1 MTTSVQKDALLSQ
14 FAALAYRDKDYLD
27 NQSNL
32 PPGWKLVDSEVNG
45 PFAGFAFQNEA
56 TGEVIVA
63 YRGTDGLDDG
73 GADAG
78 IALGNWNTQFK
89 QGIDFLKRVR
99 DDVDLFPSYDS
110 SKLLVTGHSLGGAIA
125 QVVAQVYGLDGSTID
140 PGAAESLTKTPEF
153 QAAALA
159 AVSSAKGLGIADSFT
174 NYLVV
179 NSLVSGA
186 TGPHLGKE
194 SYLPSLT
201 LSGEQ
206 ALTAFLIG
214 VLNPVAGFAYAVV
227 TDQFSNKHS
236 SEQMSQA
243 LELLAGAVDAGSIG
257 SDALVLSRK
266 IIDWE
271 PTDPITG
278 QTKPIYSQDELE
290 IRNQAGELLS
300 IVKFSGS
307 GAERQFQV
315 FDATTGELKSTTTL
329 SSSGA
334 VTVKPVTG
342 DSVTVSY
349 ATEYLAYTAYTIDS
363 GTDGEVNFYVN
374 DGNGNFS
381 TSTYNQSSG
390 KTITRWRNADGSY
403 GTDVTN
409 PNGSHSGVVFNPDGT
424 YQRFT
429 DDGKGNVSIVSYDN
443 NGKLISGDWWKGDG
457 SRGSEIVNSD
467 NTREDT
473 IYNANGKHAKYTLGA
488 NSSSTTYDAQG
499 NFISSEW
506 SNADDS
512 YGRMYTRP
520 DGILVSARYTG
531 TGGSIETFYYPNG
544 VVSQVVKDMAGT
556 GILDDGEGTRIVTEY
571 GPDGLGVVSNTIIQY
586 NPDGSGTVTVTDG
599 NGRETITSYGPGE
612 LGPLNRPDLPS
623 DMPQAAPE
631 VPEYLGP
638 VSIIV
643 PTDPPTDSIPL
654 PPPQGGPE
662 FPPDDPI
669 PTYPPFDG
677 APDEEVHDDWEN
689 SRHWV
694 PRRDPLVL
702 DLDNDGVET
711 VPVSATNPIL
721 FDLDAD
727 GIKAGTGWI
736 KSDDGFLALD
746 RDGNGLIDDG
756 SELFGDATPL
766 AAGGVAADG
775 LAALADL
782 DGNADGKID
791 ARDSNFSQLRIWR
804 DLNQD
809 GISQSDELSAL
820 GEQGITAI
828 NLTRTAHSQT
838 LGNGNQI
845 ADQAS
850 FERSDGTEGGVGTSG
865 VADVNLAVDNFH
877 REYTDTLPLSDK
889 IKALPDMKGS
899 GQVRDLR
906 AAESLSEELADTLA
920 GLAGYHT
927 RAELLAQADAII
939 AQWAASAEMQTG
951 VEKARDQ
958 GRTLVYLAPGQTI
971 ASLHLVDTGGGASAT
986 SLTADDIAK
995 QAALALQ
1002 QARITG
1008 LVGVLE
1014 RFNGETFVNIENN
1027 RFTTGT
1033 GVVLKEYQASSSE
1046 QQGIADTVASTYI
1059 FVSLSSAQVDL
1070 LQRSYNAL
1078 KQSVYDGLVLQ
1089 TRLKPYLD
1097 LIGLQFDGSSTRLAF
1112 TAMTADLGARHA
1124 TQPADAVRDLLD
1136 IQRMAGV
1143 SLGGDGWDGY
1153 GQLRA
1158 WLTEAAAIADPSLRG
1173 AQIAALTAGL
1183 ADFGY
1188 PGLRI
1193 NGDGMSG
1200 DGMSASEVVIGAETG
1215 ATLNGE
1221 GGNDLVLGGT
1231 GDDTLNGGSGN
1242 DVLYGGA
1249 GNDTYV
1255 FNLGDGSD
1263 AIVETHGDTGTD
1275 TLQFGAGMS
1284 AGDFDI
1290 YMDGDKLV
1298 FGHISGRDKV
1308 SVANWFNSLSAGAHR
1323 LDVVSFSDGTVF
1335 DFSGLQLGTAD
1346 ADTVTGTDADDIL
1359 MGGAGNDLLDG
1370 GADNDWLN
1378 GGTGADTLV
1387 GGTGNDIYVVD
1398 NAGDTVVEV
1407 AGEGNDTVD
1416 ARISYTLSAN
1426 VENLRL
1432 RGTGDIS
1439 GIGNELDNTLLGN
1452 SGNNALYGMA
1462 GNDTLISGAGHDLLD
1477 GGAGDDVMAGGIGDD
1492 AYVVDSAGDT
1502 VVELAGQGTDT
1513 VYTGLTYT
1521 LGANI
1526 ENLALTGSEA
1536 VVGTGNELS
1545 NVLTGNAADNIL
1557 MGLSGNDVLDGGAG
1571 ADTLIGG
1578 TGNDTYVVDN
1588 LGDQVIEETD
1598 EGIDTVK
1605 SSITYSLTADTENL
1619 TLTGAADLAGTRSE
1633 EHTSELQS
1641 PWHLVCR

>member
-374 DGNGNFS
+374 DG
-381 TSTYNQSSG
+381 
-390 KTITRWRNADGSY
+390 
-403 GTDVTN
+403 
-409 PNGSHSGVVFNPDGT
+409 
-424 YQRFT
+424 
-429 DDGKGNVSIVSYDN
+429 KGNVSIVSYDN

-467 NTREDT
+467 GTREGA
-473 IYNANGKHAKYTLGA
+473 IYSADGKHAKYTLGA

-727 GIKAGTGWI
+727 GLKAGTGWI
-736 KSDDGFLALD
+736 KSDDGLLALH
-746 RDGNGLIDDG
+746 RDANALIDDG

-850 FERSDGTEGGVGTSG
+850 
-865 VADVNLAVDNFH
+865 
-877 REYTDTLPLSDK
+877 
-889 IKALPDMKGS
+889 
-899 GQVRDLR
+899 
-906 AAESLSEELADTLA
+906 
-920 GLAGYHT
+920 
-927 RAELLAQADAII
+927 
-939 AQWAASAEMQTG
+939 
-951 VEKARDQ
+951 
-958 GRTLVYLAPGQTI
+958 
-971 ASLHLVDTGGGASAT
+971 
-986 SLTADDIAK
+986 
-995 QAALALQ
+995 
-1002 QARITG
+1002 
-1008 LVGVLE
+1008 
-1014 RFNGETFVNIENN
+1014 
-1027 RFTTGT
+1027 
-1033 GVVLKEYQASSSE
+1033 
-1046 QQGIADTVASTYI
+1046 
-1059 FVSLSSAQVDL
+1059 
-1070 LQRSYNAL
+1070 
-1078 KQSVYDGLVLQ
+1078 
-1089 TRLKPYLD
+1089 
-1097 LIGLQFDGSSTRLAF
+1097 
-1112 TAMTADLGARHA
+1112 
-1124 TQPADAVRDLLD
+1124 
-1136 IQRMAGV
+1136 
-1143 SLGGDGWDGY
+1143 
-1153 GQLRA
+1153 
-1158 WLTEAAAIADPSLRG
+1158 
-1173 AQIAALTAGL
+1173 
-1183 ADFGY
+1183 
-1188 PGLRI
+1188 
-1193 NGDGMSG
+1193 
-1200 DGMSASEVVIGAETG
+1200 
-1215 ATLNGE
+1215 
-1221 GGNDLVLGGT
+1221 
-1231 GDDTLNGGSGN
+1231 
-1242 DVLYGGA
+1242 
-1249 GNDTYV
+1249 
-1255 FNLGDGSD
+1255 
-1263 AIVETHGDTGTD
+1263 
-1275 TLQFGAGMS
+1275 
-1284 AGDFDI
+1284 
-1290 YMDGDKLV
+1290 
-1298 FGHISGRDKV
+1298 
-1308 SVANWFNSLSAGAHR
+1308 
-1323 LDVVSFSDGTVF
+1323 
-1335 DFSGLQLGTAD
+1335 
-1346 ADTVTGTDADDIL
+1346 
-1359 MGGAGNDLLDG
+1359 
-1370 GADNDWLN
+1370 
-1378 GGTGADTLV
+1378 
-1387 GGTGNDIYVVD
+1387 
-1398 NAGDTVVEV
+1398 
-1407 AGEGNDTVD
+1407 
-1416 ARISYTLSAN
+1416 
-1426 VENLRL
+1426 
-1432 RGTGDIS
+1432 
-1439 GIGNELDNTLLGN
+1439 
-1452 SGNNALYGMA
+1452 
-1462 GNDTLISGAGHDLLD
+1462 
-1477 GGAGDDVMAGGIGDD
+1477 
-1492 AYVVDSAGDT
+1492 
-1502 VVELAGQGTDT
+1502 
-1513 VYTGLTYT
+1513 
-1521 LGANI
+1521 
-1526 ENLALTGSEA
+1526 
-1536 VVGTGNELS
+1536 
-1545 NVLTGNAADNIL
+1545 
-1557 MGLSGNDVLDGGAG
+1557 
-1571 ADTLIGG
+1571 
-1578 TGNDTYVVDN
+1578 
-1588 LGDQVIEETD
+1588 
-1598 EGIDTVK
+1598 
-1605 SSITYSLTADTENL
+1605 
-1619 TLTGAADLAGTRSE
+1619 
-1633 EHTSELQS
+1633 
-1641 PWHLVCR
+1641 C